1 MWGAVRKRISSVRGR
16 TTGRKVLSVTGIQQ
30 GSYGL
35 GFHGYFS
42 RGLNPKDSSR
52 NGSEAREG
60 PLSHR
65 VQPLSIIIYRSM
77 VVLMFMG

>member
-1 MWGAVRKRISSVRGR
+1 M
-16 TTGRKVLSVTGIQQ
+16 TGIQE

-35 GFHGYFS
+35 GFHDYFS

-52 NGSEAREG
+52 NSPEAREV

-65 VQPLSIIIYRSM
+65 VYPLGIIIYRSM